1 MGDQRPDARIRVSLT
16 PITGQVKMPFSNDYI
31 TLVRVGHI
39 VTACAYITLQ
49 GDFEQTGNM
58 SVNETLPD
66 GFRPSGDSKAL
77 MRGTD
82 NSGAVSFYLYGDAIG
97 NWMRLKDTIAL
108 LGIWEKLNNP
118 DFKRVE
124 FDTFMGEAGR
134 NAFTMTPSRWITAT
148 NAIGI
153 QSRRGRNGGTFAHV
167 DLALDFAAWIS
178 PEFRLYVF
186 QEYKRLKKDE
196 SSRLNAEWNEK
207 RLFAAMNYRV
217 HTDAIKDMM
226 PPHLSRND
234 QRIRYAQEGDVLNIA
249 VFGRTARQ
257 WRDANPNAKGNMRDY
272 ASITQNLVLS
282 NLENLNAEM
291 IRDGKSIR
299 ERMLKLNEIARHQ
312 MELFNS
318 HPTVRKLEAEEH
330 HHIEKPEV
338 NENDDLR

>member
-1 MGDQRPDARIRVSLT
+1 MASLKKTVQETLSINGLDVAIRGNGDE
-16 PITGQVKMPFSNDYI
+16 NDYI
-31 TLVRVGHI
+31 SLTDLAREKVGPE
-39 VTACAYITLQ
+39 
-49 GDFEQTGNM
+49 GDPRFT
-58 SVNETLPD
+58 
-66 GFRPSGDSKAL
+66 
-77 MRGTD
+77 
-82 NSGAVSFYLYGDAIG
+82 IG

-299 ERMLKLNEIARHQ
+299 ERMLKLNEIARRQ

>member
-1 MGDQRPDARIRVSLT
+1 MASLKKTVQETLSINGLDVAIRGNGDE
-16 PITGQVKMPFSNDYI
+16 NDYI
-31 TLVRVGHI
+31 SLTDLAREKVGPE
-39 VTACAYITLQ
+39 
-49 GDFEQTGNM
+49 GDPRF
-58 SVNETLPD
+58 
-66 GFRPSGDSKAL
+66 
-77 MRGTD
+77 
-82 NSGAVSFYLYGDAIG
+82 AIG

-167 DLALDFAAWIS
+167 DLALD
-178 PEFRLYVF
+178 
-186 QEYKRLKKDE
+186 
-196 SSRLNAEWNEK
+196 
-207 RLFAAMNYRV
+207 FAAMNYRV

-299 ERMLKLNEIARHQ
+299 ERMLKLNEIARRQ

>member
-1 MGDQRPDARIRVSLT
+1 MASLKKTVQETLSINGLDVAIRGNGDE
-16 PITGQVKMPFSNDYI
+16 NDYI
-31 TLVRVGHI
+31 SLTDLAREKVGPE
-39 VTACAYITLQ
+39 
-49 GDFEQTGNM
+49 GDPRF
-58 SVNETLPD
+58 
-66 GFRPSGDSKAL
+66 
-77 MRGTD
+77 
-82 NSGAVSFYLYGDAIG
+82 AIG

-207 RLFAAMNYRV
+207 RLFAAMNYR
-217 HTDAIKDMM
+217 
-226 PPHLSRND
+226 
-234 QRIRYAQEGDVLNIA
+234 
-249 VFGRTARQ
+249 
-257 WRDANPNAKGNMRDY
+257 DY

>member
-1 MGDQRPDARIRVSLT
+1 
-16 PITGQVKMPFSNDYI
+16 
-31 TLVRVGHI
+31 
-39 VTACAYITLQ
+39 
-49 GDFEQTGNM
+49 
-58 SVNETLPD
+58 
-66 GFRPSGDSKAL
+66 
-77 MRGTD
+77 
-82 NSGAVSFYLYGDAIG
+82 
-97 NWMRLKDTIAL
+97 
-108 LGIWEKLNNP
+108 
-118 DFKRVE
+118 
-124 FDTFMGEAGR
+124 MGEAGR

>member
-1 MGDQRPDARIRVSLT
+1 MASLKKTVQETLSINGLDVAIRGNGDE
-16 PITGQVKMPFSNDYI
+16 NDYI
-31 TLVRVGHI
+31 SLTDLAREKVGPE
-39 VTACAYITLQ
+39 
-49 GDFEQTGNM
+49 GDPRF
-58 SVNETLPD
+58 
-66 GFRPSGDSKAL
+66 
-77 MRGTD
+77 
-82 NSGAVSFYLYGDAIG
+82 AIG

-153 QSRRGRNGGTFAHV
+153 QSR
-167 DLALDFAAWIS
+167 
-178 PEFRLYVF
+178 
-186 QEYKRLKKDE
+186 
-196 SSRLNAEWNEK
+196 
-207 RLFAAMNYRV
+207 RV

-318 HPTVRKLEAEEH
+318 HPTV
-330 HHIEKPEV
+330 
-338 NENDDLR
+338 

>member
-1 MGDQRPDARIRVSLT
+1 MASLKKTVQETLSINGLDVAIRGNGDE
-16 PITGQVKMPFSNDYI
+16 NDYI
-31 TLVRVGHI
+31 SLTDLAREKVGPE
-39 VTACAYITLQ
+39 
-49 GDFEQTGNM
+49 GDPRF
-58 SVNETLPD
+58 
-66 GFRPSGDSKAL
+66 
-77 MRGTD
+77 
-82 NSGAVSFYLYGDAIG
+82 AIG

-124 FDTFMGEAGR
+124 FDTFMGEA
-134 NAFTMTPSRWITAT
+134 
-148 NAIGI
+148 
-153 QSRRGRNGGTFAHV
+153 GRNGGTFAHV

>member
-1 MGDQRPDARIRVSLT
+1 MASLKKTVQETLSINGLDVAIRGNGDE
-16 PITGQVKMPFSNDYI
+16 NDYI
-31 TLVRVGHI
+31 SLTDLAREKVGPE
-39 VTACAYITLQ
+39 
-49 GDFEQTGNM
+49 GDPRF
-58 SVNETLPD
+58 
-66 GFRPSGDSKAL
+66 
-77 MRGTD
+77 
-82 NSGAVSFYLYGDAIG
+82 AIG

-207 RLFAAMNYRV
+207 AIVRRHELPRP
-217 HTDAIKDMM
+217 HRCDQGHDASTSVPQRPTNQIRTGRGRTQ
-226 PPHLSRND
+226 HR
-234 QRIRYAQEGDVLNIA
+234 RIRPNRKTMERRQPERKRQYARLRQYHAKPRA
-249 VFGRTARQ
+249 VQ
-257 WRDANPNAKGNMRDY
+257 P
-272 ASITQNLVLS
+272 
-282 NLENLNAEM
+282 
-291 IRDGKSIR
+291 
-299 ERMLKLNEIARHQ
+299 
-312 MELFNS
+312 
-318 HPTVRKLEAEEH
+318 RK
-330 HHIEKPEV
+330 P
-338 NENDDLR
+338 